1 MILTLLLVMKK
12 WNLVDKY
19 SLFERWQKKK
29 KKKII
34 SSASVKMFKM
44 PKSMVSAIV

>member
-29 KKKII
+29 KKII